1 MPAADR
7 TVKDRDGAPTTAS
20 LTAVFAY
27 VDVAAAATGGSAF
40 KAGQFVGRGLL
51 VVLVVLVV
59 VSVVRRLKARSNPG
73 G

>member
-1 MPAADR
+1 MKKSLLATLAA
-7 TVKDRDGAPTTAS
+7 AI
-20 LTAVFAY
+20 TAVFAY

-40 KAGQFVGRGLL
+40 KAGQFIGRGLL

-59 VSVVRRLKARSNPG
+59 VSIVRRVRARSNTG